1 MCAPTQHLA
10 KRAIRAPGWVPGPH
24 PGEALGDCQCPV
36 SGIDRDRQTWHTASA
51 GVTTDHALWPNRRHN
66 RQSGAGM
73 NRVTGVDSSD
83 DHFVTEE
90 EPSRSTTCFTF
101 VPKSLNS
108 LQVLDSTTH

>member
-1 MCAPTQHLA
+1 MCVPTQHLA

-90 EPSRSTTCFTF
+90 EPG
-101 VPKSLNS
+101 
-108 LQVLDSTTH
+108 LQIHNMLHFCP